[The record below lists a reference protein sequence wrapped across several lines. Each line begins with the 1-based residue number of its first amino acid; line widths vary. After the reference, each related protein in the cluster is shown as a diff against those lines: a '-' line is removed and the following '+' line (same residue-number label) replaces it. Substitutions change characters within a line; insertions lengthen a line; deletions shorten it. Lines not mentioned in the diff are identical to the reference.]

1 MICFI
6 TEQTCA
12 APVITNGV
20 VEPTIEVEYNGVFTV
35 SCNTGFIL
43 AGETYVTCR
52 GTDSFDNLPTCTS
65 KYLHLKKSNQ
75 VHHYEYDLSSKIK
88 INIFNRRQSIS
99 PQLPPA
105 ADQK

>member
-20 VEPTIEVEYNGVFTV
+20 VDPTTAVVYNGVFTV

-43 AGETYVTCR
+43 AGATSVTCK
-52 GTDSFDNLPTCTS
+52 GTDSFDDLPTCTS
-65 KYLHLKKSNQ
+65 KYLQLK
-75 VHHYEYDLSSKIK
+75 Y
-88 INIFNRRQSIS
+88 
-99 PQLPPA
+99 LPSTCTSLRVRFVT
-105 ADQK
+105 